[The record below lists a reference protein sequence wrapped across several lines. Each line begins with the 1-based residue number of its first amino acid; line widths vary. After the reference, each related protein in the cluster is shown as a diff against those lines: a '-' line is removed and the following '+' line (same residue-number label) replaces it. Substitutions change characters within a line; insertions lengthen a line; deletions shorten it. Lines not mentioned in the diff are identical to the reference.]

1 MQRAVF
7 DQGGDG
13 DRLGG
18 VGIFADVV
26 EEIVE
31 HPLQIHHVGLD
42 LHLLLRQKQLDHKAL
57 LLQLNA
63 ALAQQLL
70 EKQTRIVDLK
80 LHGKLL
86 AAEQQR
92 VPEQLIGQR
101 LELLGLAVGGVQIA
115 LQLVFRA
122 VLPVFRKIQI
132 AEQRRKRIA
141 DVVGHGGD
149 EVAVLLEGALLLAG
163 LAQERQA
170 HLLDAGRELRKLVA
184 SLRLK
189 L

>member
-42 LHLLLRQKQLDHKAL
+42 LHLLLRQQQLHHKAL
-57 LLQLNA
+57 LLQLDA
-63 ALAQQLL
+63 ALTQKLL
-70 EKQTRIVDLK
+70 EKQPRVIGLH
-80 LHGKLL
+80 LHGQFLTAK
-86 AAEQQR
+86 QQR
-92 VPEQLIGQR
+92 IPEQFVCQR
-101 LELLGLAVGGVQIA
+101 LQLLGLAIGSVQKA
-115 LQLVFRA
+115 LQFFFRSILSVFC
-122 VLPVFRKIQI
+122 QI
-132 AEQRRKRIA
+132 KVAEQRRERIA
-141 DVVGHGGD
+141 DIVRHGGD
-149 EVAVLLEGALLLAG
+149 EVAVLLQGTLLLAG

-170 HLLDAGRELRKLVA
+170 HLLDAGCQL
-184 SLRLK
+184 
-189 L
+189 

>member
-42 LHLLLRQKQLDHKAL
+42 LHLLLRQQQLHREAL
-57 LLQLNA
+57 LLQLDT

-70 EKQTRIVDLK
+70 QKQPRVIDFH
-80 LHGKLL
+80 LHGQLL
-86 AAEQQR
+86 ASKQQR
-92 VPEQLIGQR
+92 IPEQLIRQR
-101 LELLGLAVGGVQIA
+101 FELLSLAIGSVQKA
-115 LQLVFRA
+115 LQFFFRSILSVFCQI
-122 VLPVFRKIQI
+122 KI
-132 AEQRRKRIA
+132 AEQRGKRVS
-141 DVVGHGGD
+141 DVVRHGGD
-149 EVAVLLEGALLLAG
+149 EVAVLLQGALLLAG

-170 HLLDAGRELRKLVA
+170 HLLDAGCQL
-184 SLRLK
+184 
-189 L
+189 

>member
-1 MQRAVF
+1 MQRVVF

-42 LHLLLRQKQLDHKAL
+42 LHLLLRQQQLHHKTL
-57 LLQLNA
+57 LLQLDT
-63 ALAQQLL
+63 ALAQKLLQKQPRVIDFHLHGQLL
-70 EKQTRIVDLK
+70 ASK
-80 LHGKLL
+80 
-86 AAEQQR
+86 QQR
-92 VPEQLIGQR
+92 IPEQLICQR

-122 VLPVFRKIQI
+122 VLPVFRKIEI
-132 AEQRRKRIA
+132 AEQRGKRVS
-141 DVVGHGGD
+141 DVVRHGGD
-149 EVAVLLEGALLLAG
+149 EVAVLLQGTLLLAG

-170 HLLDAGRELRKLVA
+170 HLLDAGCQL
-184 SLRLK
+184 
-189 L
+189 